1 MKTEKKKSK
10 KADQEYYTLD
20 FFTILS
26 VLTLKRFAIEQ
37 EDWKA

>member
-1 MKTEKKKSK
+1 MKTEKNSK
-10 KADQEYYTLD
+10 KADQKYYTLD
-20 FFTILS
+20 FFTIPA